1 MTAPKAPDAVP
12 SVCQMCHPS
21 APLRIGPRLIQLLL
35 CPGHTAG
42 LPMLGM
48 TDEQCVAYLTQ
59 REIDYP
65 WSGPGNPALTALMP
79 DQMYWVTAPADLL
92 AHLPDVA

>member
-1 MTAPKAPDAVP
+1 
-12 SVCQMCHPS
+12 MCHPS
-21 APLRIGPRLIQLLL
+21 APLRVGPGLIQLLL

-48 TDEQCVAYLTQ
+48 TDAQCVEYLTQ

-65 WSGPGNPALTALMP
+65 WSGPGNPVLTALMP
-79 DQMYWVTAPADLL
+79 NQTYWVTAPSTLL